1 LSVTD
6 DRIPNLTGSVTFNLT
21 VADTNRPPLVT
32 DPGSQADAEGVS
44 VLLALSGVD
53 PDGDTVTWSAT
64 GLPPGLALDPATG
77 MISGTLSYE
86 ASAGSPHAVAVTATD
101 DGAPSLSAGVA
112 FLWTVADTNRP
123 PQILDP
129 GNQVSA
135 EGAAV
140 SLALTGWDPD
150 GDSVSWS
157 AAGLPP
163 GLSMDPATGTVSGT
177 LGTTRPGSIPSP

>member
-1 LSVTD
+1 
-6 DRIPNLTGSVTFNLT
+6 
-21 VADTNRPPLVT
+21 
-32 DPGSQADAEGVS
+32 
-44 VLLALSGVD
+44 
-53 PDGDTVTWSAT
+53 
-64 GLPPGLALDPATG
+64 
-77 MISGTLSYE
+77 MISGTLSFE

-129 GNQVSA
+129 GSPVSA

-150 GDSVSWS
+150 GDSISWS

-163 GLSMDPATGTVSGT
+163 ACPSTPPRATSRGPSATT
-177 LGTTRPGSIPSP
+177 LPGPTPSP